1 MQNKMKNFLLLF
13 AVVVQIASC
22 SPKQME
28 WVAIGDSITYLNE
41 HLNETGNRVTK
52 GYLTRVQEKLPNIV
66 YTNQGYNGWTAAG
79 IANNIDHLNLDKATV
94 YSVLLGTNDW
104 WQGRPIGQYTDY
116 QNNTGNH
123 TFYGSYRIIMDKLKC
138 LNKDA
143 KIILITPLQRAD
155 FVYVGGMT
163 NNAWGSYKDKAGQ
176 SLAGFAD
183 AIKTISKYEKVE
195 LLDLYNESSLKISNL
210 VKYKRLKDP
219 QTGAYKN
226 YSYPDYIAIP
236 FNPLTDEYPYPL
248 DAIDV
253 TYDGLH
259 PSDKGNE
266 IIAEMLVE
274 IMKKF

>member
-1 MQNKMKNFLLLF
+1 MKNFLLLF
-13 AVVVQIASC
+13 LVVVLLASC
-22 SPKQME
+22 SPKKME
-28 WVAIGDSITYLNE
+28 WIAIGDSITYLND

-52 GYLTRVQEKLPNIV
+52 GYLTRVKEKLPNIN
-66 YTNQGYNGWTAAG
+66 YTNKGYNGWTAGG
-79 IANNIDHLNLDKATV
+79 IANNIDQLYLEKAAV

-104 WQGRPIGQYTDY
+104 WQGRPIGQFTDY
-116 QNNTGNH
+116 QNNTGNQ
-123 TFYGSYRIIMDKLKC
+123 TFYGSYRIIMDKLKS
-138 LNKDA
+138 LNAAA
-143 KIILITPLQRAD
+143 KIILITPLQRTD
-155 FVYVGGMT
+155 FIYFGDMR

-176 SLAGFAD
+176 SLAGFAA

-195 LLDLYNESSLKISNL
+195 LLDLYNEGSLKISNL

-226 YSYPDYIAIP
+226 YSYPDYIVIP

-248 DAIDV
+248 DAIKI

-266 IIAEMLVE
+266 IIAGLLVE
-274 IMKKF
+274 IMRKF

>member
-1 MQNKMKNFLLLF
+1 MQNKIKNFLLLF
-13 AVVVQIASC
+13 AVVVLSASC

-66 YTNQGYNGWTAAG
+66 YSNQGYNGWTAAD
-79 IANNIDHLNLDKATV
+79 IANNIEQHYLEKAAV

-104 WQGRPIGQYTDY
+104 WQGRPIGQFNDY
-116 QNNTGNH
+116 ENNTGNQ
-123 TFYGSYRIIMDKLKC
+123 TFYGSYRIIMDKIKS
-138 LNKDA
+138 LNPAA
-143 KIILITPLQRAD
+143 KIICITPLQRAD
-155 FVYVGGMT
+155 FIYFEDMR
-163 NNAWGSYKDKAGQ
+163 NNAWGSYKDKNGQ

-183 AIKTISKYEKVE
+183 AIKNISKYQKVE
-195 LLDLYNESSLKISNL
+195 LLDLYNESSLQISNL

-226 YSYPDYIAIP
+226 YSYPNYIAIP

>member
-1 MQNKMKNFLLLF
+1 MKSYWLLF
-13 AVVVQIASC
+13 AVVVLIYSC

-28 WVAIGDSITYLNE
+28 WVAIGDSITYLND

-52 GYLTRVQEKLPNIV
+52 GYLTIVEEKLPNIV
-66 YTNQGYNGWTAAG
+66 YSNQGYNGWTAGG
-79 IANNIDHLNLDKATV
+79 IANNIDQLYLESAAV

-104 WQGRPIGQYTDY
+104 WQGRPIGQFTDY

-123 TFYGSYRIIMDKLKC
+123 TFYGSYRIIMDKLKS
-138 LNKDA
+138 LNKNA

-155 FVYVGGMT
+155 FVYVEGST

-219 QTGAYKN
+219 RTGAYKN

-253 TYDGLH
+253 TFDGLH

-266 IIAEMLVE
+266 IIAGLLVE